1 MLEVEEETGNTSP
14 PDHPP
19 NTQKNIFQFYKLKIV
34 KIREQTCTVVMSS
47 QGTSPG
53 LLNKYALHAALCI
66 SKGMHMRSSCKL
78 LLSSSCASSE
88 SEGEM
93 KSPPSVLQK
102 SVL

>member
-1 MLEVEEETGNTSP
+1 MLEVEEETGNTP

-66 SKGMHMRSSCKL
+66 S
-78 LLSSSCASSE
+78 
-88 SEGEM
+88 EGHAHAQQ
-93 KSPPSVLQK
+93 LQAP
-102 SVL
+102 VVEQLCFLRVGG